1 MSCDASAAKVLAN
14 IMVEAGMVLQ
24 DCLTSTSHWIW
35 VALRATTALWLSSA
49 YGNSAVGRTDLK
61 AFNRLP
67 SSWRIISSGPKEGF
81 E

>member
-35 VALRATTALWLSSA
+35 VALRATAALWLSSA
-49 YGNSAVGRTDLK
+49 YGNSAVG
-61 AFNRLP
+61 
-67 SSWRIISSGPKEGF
+67 
-81 E
+81 